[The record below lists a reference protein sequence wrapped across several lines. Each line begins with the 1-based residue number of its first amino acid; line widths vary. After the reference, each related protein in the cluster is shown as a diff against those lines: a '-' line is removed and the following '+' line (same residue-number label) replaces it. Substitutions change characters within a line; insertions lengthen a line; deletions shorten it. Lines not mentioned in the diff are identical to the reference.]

1 MSGMITNGLSA
12 LLATQ
17 RALQTTSNNIANA
30 NTEGY
35 IRQRTVFTEQIGTPR
50 GGFVIGQGVTVSG
63 IERIYDQF
71 LVDQYQSTTSTE
83 QRYDVYSSLSS
94 RVNGLLGNPDTSTTS
109 AIQRFFSQVET
120 LGRDPTSMA
129 MRQQLLMEGENLTDR
144 FNQLDRQLAGLEDE
158 VDLRLGEAVRTI
170 NQLTGQIADINDKIV
185 SAGNNPPAD
194 LLDKRELLLRQLAG
208 QIDITTTRPA
218 DGSVSVMIGS
228 GQSLVLGNMHN
239 DVAVVADGYDGAR
252 LQFAVR
258 SGNSLQEVSS
268 RVSGGIVG
276 GLLGFRDQVLDTARQ
291 DLGKLALGIATAFND
306 QHRLGMDL
314 NGDLGGDFFGAAGP
328 VVSAAATN
336 AGSALPVA
344 TISDAAEISGRDYEL
359 RYNGTAWLLT
369 ERVSGSV
376 VPTTGTGSSGD
387 PLRAEGLSIVTGSG
401 AVAGD
406 RFLVRPTAV
415 TAAEFRV
422 VLADPAGIAAA
433 GPLQSGIDGANTSTA
448 TIGTPVADDITDPK
462 LLTPATIIF
471 NSPTTYSVYTG
482 GGADIVGPLPYTSGG
497 DIGFA
502 GWTVQVSGTPAAGD
516 RFSVGPTG
524 PASGDNRN
532 ALALGSIP
540 GTGFFNGGQQ
550 SIYNLGADI
559 VATSGSMASRASN
572 ELTVQRALLQQA
584 QLDVESLSGVNLE
597 EEAANLLRYQEAY
610 LAASKVIG
618 MANDLFG
625 QLLQLVGR

>member
-239 DVAVVADGYDGAR
+239 DVAVVADGYDGSR